1 MRVKLLLPWL
11 LVVCSLIGLAWLYGL
26 NQQKETELA
35 SLRADSQQLQQLRA
49 DAEEAKKAQAQSDNE
64 ELVRLRKDHE
74 ELLRLRN
81 EVRQLRGDKQ
91 QLAGQVQAAQSQAE
105 KAQAQVQAQ
114 ALAQAA
120 REDAA
125 TKMAQAAEQIDA
137 AVRAKASGARA
148 AVTPEQANANACINN
163 LRQIDAAKQ
172 QWASVMQKP
181 NGAILT
187 AADLLPFLPGN
198 TMPACPAGG
207 IYTLNPVG
215 QGAICN
221 IPGHTGPK

>member
-1 MRVKLLLPWL
+1 MRVRLLLPWL
-11 LVVCSLIGLAWLYGL
+11 LAACSLIGLAWLYGA
-26 NQQKETELA
+26 NKQKEAELA

-49 DAEEAKKAQAQSDNE
+49 DAEEAKKNQTQNE
-64 ELVRLRKDHE
+64 GDELGRLRKDHE

-91 QLAGQVQAAQSQAE
+91 QLAGQVQAAQSQAAS
-105 KAQAQVQAQ
+105 AQAQFQAQ
-114 ALAQAA
+114 AQAIKLAQATPTNTPQQQ
-120 REDAA
+120 AA
-125 TKMAQAAEQIDA
+125 AQAFA
-137 AVRAKASGARA
+137 ARYGLPPPAS
-148 AVTPEQANANACINN
+148 PEQANANACINY

-198 TMPACPAGG
+198 TMPTCPAGG

-221 IPGHTGPK
+221 IPGHAVPK

>member
-11 LVVCSLIGLAWLYGL
+11 LAVCCLIGLAWLYGA

-35 SLRADSQQLQQLRA
+35 SLRADSQRLQQLRA
-49 DAEEAKKAQAQSDNE
+49 DAEEAKKTQTQQESE
-64 ELVRLRKDHE
+64 ELARLRKDHD

-81 EVRQLRGDKQ
+81 EVHQLRGDKQ
-91 QLAGQVQAAQSQAE
+91 QLAGQVQAAQSQAAN
-105 KAQAQVQAQ
+105 AQAQAQAQ
-114 ALAQAA
+114 AEAIKLAQAA
-120 REDAA
+120 PTNTPQQQAA
-125 TKMAQAAEQIDA
+125 AQAIA
-137 AVRAKASGARA
+137 ARYGLPPPAN
-148 AVTPEQANANACINN
+148 PEQAQANACINN
-163 LRQIDAAKQ
+163 LRQIDTAKQ

-187 AADLLPFLPGN
+187 AADLFPFLPGN
-198 TMPACPAGG
+198 TMPTCPAGG

-221 IPGHTGPK
+221 IPGHAAPK

>member
-49 DAEEAKKAQAQSDNE
+49 DAEEAKRTQTQQESE
-64 ELVRLRKDHE
+64 ELARLRKDHE

-91 QLAGQVQAAQSQAE
+91 QLAGQVQAAQSQAAN
-105 KAQAQVQAQ
+105 AQAQADAIKLAQTAPTNTPQQQAAAQ
-114 ALAQAA
+114 AIAA
-120 REDAA
+120 RYGLPPAA
-125 TKMAQAAEQIDA
+125 N
-137 AVRAKASGARA
+137 
-148 AVTPEQANANACINN
+148 PEQANANACINN
-163 LRQIDAAKQ
+163 LRQIDTAKQ

-221 IPGHTGPK
+221 IPGHAAPK

>member
-11 LVVCSLIGLAWLYGL
+11 LAVCCLIGLAWLYGA
-26 NQQKETELA
+26 NRQKETELA

-49 DAEEAKKAQAQSDNE
+49 DTEEAKKTQTQQESE

-91 QLAGQVQAAQSQAE
+91 QLAGQVQAAQSQAAS
-105 KAQAQVQAQ
+105 AQAQAQAQ
-114 ALAQAA
+114 AEAIKLAQAA
-120 REDAA
+120 P
-125 TKMAQAAEQIDA
+125 TTPPGQQAAAPAVGVKA
-137 AVRAKASGARA
+137 APPPPN
-148 AVTPEQANANACINN
+148 PEQANANACINT

-215 QGAICN
+215 QSAICN
-221 IPGHTGPK
+221 IPGHAAPK